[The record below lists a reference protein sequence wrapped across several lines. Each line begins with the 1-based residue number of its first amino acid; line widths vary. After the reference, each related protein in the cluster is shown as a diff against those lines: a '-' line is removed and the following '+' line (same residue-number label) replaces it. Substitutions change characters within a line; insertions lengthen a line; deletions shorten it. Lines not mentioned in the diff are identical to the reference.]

1 MTIRKA
7 KIEDSKAIVPLLMMA
22 SGDVIYKFIKE
33 ENYEK
38 AKDFLQRFVSCEDNQ
53 YSFQNCYVKVVEEQ
67 IVAAALVYDGAK
79 LKELR
84 KPVLDYV
91 HQHFDASF
99 HVEDETQ
106 AGEFYIDSLGVMATQ
121 QGKGL
126 GSKLLNYLI
135 KEIVCQNGKTL
146 GLLVDISNHGAK
158 KLYSKLG
165 FECVGDKELLG
176 FSLEHLQLKEYEPL
190 GIE

>member
-1 MTIRKA
+1 MNIRKA
-7 KIEDSKAIVPLLMMA
+7 IREDSEAIAPLLMLA
-22 SGDVIYKFIKE
+22 SGDVFYKFIGE
-33 ENYEK
+33 EHYEK
-38 AKDFLQRFVSCEDNQ
+38 AKDFLLRFVKREDNQ
-53 YSFQNCYVKVVEEQ
+53 YSFQNCYVAVEVGE

-84 KPVLDYV
+84 KPVLDHV

-106 AGEFYIDSLGVMATQ
+106 AGEFYIDSLGVAIAQ

-126 GSKLLNYLI
+126 GSRLLNFLI
-135 KEIVCQNGKTL
+135 KENVQKNGQKL
-146 GLLVDISNHGAK
+146 GLLVNISNAGAK
-158 KLYSKLG
+158 KLYTKLG
-165 FECVGDKELLG
+165 FHCVGDKELLG
-176 FSLEHLQLKEYEPL
+176 FSLEHLQVKDYEPL